1 MSEIIFIN
9 TIPSGLGD
17 RFMDIILYYTY
28 SSFLKYNKMYY
39 IWNKNYSYEC
49 LNINLIKKYLELPNN
64 LIIDTEENIN
74 IDKKNIFDVQKYK
87 CGTSSIFSFINYF
100 LKDINNDLSN
110 LFLENKEEEKK
121 FIKLYFNN
129 FKKIKLKNIPINI
142 SNEILNKK
150 YLLIHL
156 RRTDKIHDDPHRHG
170 TNKLE
175 LEELNIK
182 TEKYIL
188 DNKSNYEYICFISD
202 DNNIKNKYLNKF
214 KNKFKIINFGI
225 NNSEQPFLDLYLIT
239 KSDKIFMSQKFSQF
253 SILGSLIGNKQLNY
267 PFNYGRLFEYKNIH
281 YNYFKYENLIYFE

>member
-100 LKDINNDLSN
+100 LKDINNDLYN

-129 FKKIKLKNIPINI
+129 FKKIKFKNISINI
-142 SNEILNKK
+142 SNEILQGAQSISGGQ
-150 YLLIHL
+150 LPRSVATPPFCAGASAPL
-156 RRTDKIHDDPHRHG
+156 RRITGAH
-170 TNKLE
+170 
-175 LEELNIK
+175 
-182 TEKYIL
+182 YSIL
-188 DNKSNYEYICFISD
+188 AENDQK
-202 DNNIKNKYLNKF
+202 
-214 KNKFKIINFGI
+214 I
-225 NNSEQPFLDLYLIT
+225 NN
-239 KSDKIFMSQKFSQF
+239 
-253 SILGSLIGNKQLNY
+253 
-267 PFNYGRLFEYKNIH
+267 
-281 YNYFKYENLIYFE
+281 